1 MPIKKSEKLLTIKM
15 IRTTDGDIVMITW
28 EEYKAHVRNT
38 DTVIAR
44 DIDEIEAEAK
54 IISAAISAPHMNKQ

>member
-15 IRTTDGDIVMITW
+15 IRTTDGGIVMITW

-44 DIDEIEAEAK
+44 DIDDIESEAK
-54 IISAAISAPHMNKQ
+54 AIGSVICSTQKTKQ